1 MPAPAHTPHSDSHVH
16 TTLCAHAV
24 GSMEEYVLAAI
35 ARGLEELV
43 FLEHMEEGIDSP
55 RKTWLSEEDFDLY
68 FAEGQRLQRLYGK
81 KLRIGLGVECG
92 YNSASRQTL
101 LTRLAAR
108 KWTQIGISC
117 HFLLLQEGAGHLN
130 LFSRHPENIAI
141 AREFGIDHVLEAY
154 FATLT
159 EAVQTLP
166 GSKVC
171 HLDGALR
178 FLPDVR
184 LTNHHYA
191 QIEHLLKE
199 MAARGIALEVNTSGL
214 TIRGEQFPC
223 RRILEMAKGINLD
236 LVFGSDAHR
245 PEDVAGH
252 FPEILSRLP

>member
-1 MPAPAHTPHSDSHVH
+1 MPASAQTPRSDSHVH

-24 GSMEEYVLAAI
+24 GSMEEYVLTAI
-35 ARGLEELV
+35 ARGLKELV

-55 RKTWLSEEDFDLY
+55 RKTWLTEEDFDLY
-68 FAEGQRLQRLYGK
+68 FAEGQRLRELYGK
-81 KLRIGLGVECG
+81 KLHIGLGVECG
-92 YNSASRQTL
+92 YNRASCQAL
-101 LTRLAAR
+101 LIRLAAR
-108 KWTQIGISC
+108 KWAQIGISC
-117 HFLLLQEGAGHLN
+117 HFLRLSEGTGHLN

-141 AREFGIDHVLEAY
+141 VRKFGIDRVLEAY

-178 FLPDVR
+178 FLPDIR

-191 QIEHLLKE
+191 QIEHLLQE
-199 MAARGIALEVNTSGL
+199 MALRSIALEVNTSGL
-214 TIRGEQFPC
+214 TIRGEQFPS
-223 RRILEMAKGINLD
+223 RRILEMARGFNLE